1 MATKKPEPSIKE
13 MRRHFPAGY
22 SKEIKKFV
30 KERALVHSR
39 YIWILDRADKQKG
52 WCSYCRRDV
61 IIKDGL
67 KHNAEIQC
75 PHCGIGALVKHE
87 WRGRSELVDKSYF
100 HYYEKSKVYPK
111 VIVCRGIYV
120 KNNFAAQDVKSVKTE
135 YETHSF
141 YVLEMGAPR
150 MYTDFYHVWY
160 SQPLQSI
167 KKSVFPR
174 FVNYAGLKNMNFEES
189 YESLEA
195 AAQGTPFQYSQWKEY
210 MQNDAYRS
218 DNLICYLALYAKYP
232 SVEYIMKLGLGKLI
246 AKRLDGHAMAG
257 ALYYRGNTP
266 QKVLRMQ
273 LSRADIADLKAA
285 APTIQ
290 EKTLLLWQIMKRENA
305 NVKLSE
311 ITKDDFASEHISRI
325 HDLYPKIKSI
335 EKMKKYYAK
344 QTAFSK
350 FYEKDEPKWAGGSC
364 KIGHFLSDWID
375 YLDAC
380 KKLEFDMKDPSV
392 LFPKDLKQAH
402 DNAIE
407 QVKISANERLDKKI
421 RARAKALDNFNF
433 RYGDLVAAPAASSGE
448 LITEGKVL
456 HHCVGMYTERYAAGS
471 TNIIFIRQAEV
482 LDKPFFTME
491 VNKNNEIVQ
500 VRGNHNKAVTSQVA
514 EFVSVFKNKVLKAK
528 KKVRQAK

>member
-13 MRRHFPAGY
+13 MRRHFSTGY

-39 YIWILDRADKQKG
+39 YIWILDCGDRQKG
-52 WCSYCRRDV
+52 WCSYCRHDVVIRDG
-61 IIKDGL
+61 I
-67 KHNAEIQC
+67 KHNEEIQC
-75 PHCGIGALVKHE
+75 PHCCMKVMVKHE

-100 HYYEKSKVYPK
+100 HYYEKSKVDPK
-111 VIVCRGIYV
+111 VVVCRGIYV
-120 KNNFAAQDVKSVKTE
+120 KNNFAAQNVKSVKTE

-150 MYTDFYHVWY
+150 MFTDYYHVWY
-160 SQPLQSI
+160 SRPLQSI

-174 FVNYAGLKNMNFEES
+174 FVCYGGLKNMNFEEC

-210 MQNDAYRS
+210 MQKFALRS
-218 DNLICYLALYAKYP
+218 DNLIRYLAFYAKYP
-232 SVEYIMKLGLGKLI
+232 SAEYIMKLGFGRFIATKLNGD
-246 AKRLDGHAMAG
+246 LMAG
-257 ALYYRGNTP
+257 ALHYRGNTP
-266 QKVLRMQ
+266 QKVLRMP

-290 EKTLLLWQIMKRENA
+290 EETLLLWQIMKREKE

-311 ITKDDFASEHISRI
+311 ITKDDFASEHISKI

-350 FYEKDEPKWAGGSC
+350 FYEKDKPKWAGGSC
-364 KIGHFLSDWID
+364 AIGYFLSDWID
-375 YLDAC
+375 YLTAC
-380 KKLEFDMKDPSV
+380 KKLEFDMKDTSV
-392 LFPKDLKQAH
+392 LFPKDLKRAH

-421 RARAKALDNFNF
+421 RARAEVLDNFNF
-433 RYGDLVAAPAASSGE
+433 CYGDLVAVPAASSRE
-448 LITEGKVL
+448 LIFEGEML
-456 HHCVGMYTERYAAGS
+456 HHCVGMYTERYAAGV
-471 TNIIFIRQAEV
+471 TNIIFIRRVKA

-491 VNKNNEIVQ
+491 VNKNNEVVQ
-500 VRGNHNKAVTSQVA
+500 VRGNNNKQATPQVA
-514 EFVSVFKNKVLKAK
+514 EFVSVFKNKVLKPK
-528 KKVRQAK
+528 KRVRR